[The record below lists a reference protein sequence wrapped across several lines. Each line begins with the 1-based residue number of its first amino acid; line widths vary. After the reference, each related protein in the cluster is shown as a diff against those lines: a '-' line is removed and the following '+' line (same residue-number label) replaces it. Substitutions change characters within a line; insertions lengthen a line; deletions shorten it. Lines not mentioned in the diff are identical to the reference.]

1 MDSQESKNAVVLYG
15 FLRTYKTT
23 FNSLIKNIII
33 PNKADLIIFAPNREG
48 AAKFDK
54 LYNNDA
60 NDSESVSEQDLK
72 NTYGSYLKSGIL
84 YKYDEHNI
92 IKDICF
98 DNVDIIANISPKRVA
113 STFYHIKKSLETLEL
128 YEKEHNFKYDNIILT
143 RGDIAFYSKLNIDN
157 YNLNNI
163 NIPKGINF
171 RRDSGEFVIQSQ
183 PVYYYKNVLKGVS
196 IPANMYR
203 FNDLFIVS
211 KRDNIIN
218 LKNLYN
224 NFQQML
230 DDKIPCNPETMMFY
244 ELFINNDLKIEN
256 SLDMICELFR
266 PNYKDIENINDLPL
280 YLNIRKLTNQEEK
293 ILRNPKFYKLYYK
306 FKYLFNKQKYCEKKE
321 IINTIL
327 KRFSLHNFQK

>member
-1 MDSQESKNAVVLYG
+1 M
-15 FLRTYKTT
+15 
-23 FNSLIKNIII
+23 
-33 PNKADLIIFAPNREG
+33 
-48 AAKFDK
+48 
-54 LYNNDA
+54 
-60 NDSESVSEQDLK
+60 
-72 NTYGSYLKSGIL
+72 
-84 YKYDEHNI
+84 
-92 IKDICF
+92 
-98 DNVDIIANISPKRVA
+98 
-113 STFYHIKKSLETLEL
+113 
-128 YEKEHNFKYDNIILT
+128 
-143 RGDIAFYSKLNIDN
+143 
-157 YNLNNI
+157 NNI

-183 PVYYYKNVLKGVS
+183 PVYYYKNVLKVVS
-196 IPANMYR
+196 IPANMYS

-293 ILRNPKFYKLYYK
+293 ILHNPKFYKLYYK
-306 FKYLFNKQKYCEKKE
+306 FKYLFNKQKYREKKE
-321 IINTIL
+321 IINTIS